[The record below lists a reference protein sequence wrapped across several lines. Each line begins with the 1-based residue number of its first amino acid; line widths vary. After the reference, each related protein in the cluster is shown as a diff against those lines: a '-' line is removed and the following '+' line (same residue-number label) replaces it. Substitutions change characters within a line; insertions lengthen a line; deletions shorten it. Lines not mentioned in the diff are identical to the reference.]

1 MSVTSVRL
9 NDELISAVEALAQKL
24 DRSKNYII
32 NQAIKDYVERQNQEA
47 QRWAD
52 TLDALEDVR
61 KGELVDGDQ
70 VSQWLASW
78 GRENELTPPK

>member
-9 NDELISAVEALAQKL
+9 SDELISAVESLAQKL

-32 NQAIKDYVERQNQEA
+32 NQAIKDYVDRQNQEA

-52 TLDALEDVR
+52 TLEALENVS
-61 KGELVDGDQ
+61 KGELVDGEQ
-70 VSQWLASW
+70 VSQWLESW
-78 GRENELTPPK
+78 GSENELSPPK